1 MRDGQD
7 DTVFLGLSCTQE
19 LPLFVYPEL
28 QVNVDD
34 PLHVAFAGQDVHV
47 PFCNQYPE
55 RHEKEEV
62 PLHDAFVG
70 QVSHNPSF
78 NK

>member
-28 QVNVDD
+28 QVNTEV
-34 PLHVAFAGQDVHV
+34 PVQVALEGQDM
-47 PFCNQYPE
+47 QLPE
-55 RHEKEEV
+55 ER
-62 PLHDAFVG
+62 
-70 QVSHNPSF
+70 
-78 NK
+78 